1 MLDDYFSIEIS
12 PEGSIV
18 TLPVLLDDFVP
29 DLSQI
34 PNFVMG
40 LATEVNWEDEEGC
53 FDTFCSELA
62 RFYSVH
68 DSDEARY
75 DTDQHKDPEEQ
86 GKLNSQGWKRMIE
99 HGIFGCAKKMLKPP
113 KTSCDDL
120 TFVQVA
126 NLPDLYKVFERC

>member
-18 TLPVLLDDFVP
+18 TLPSLLEDFVP

-34 PNFVMG
+34 PNFVMR
-40 LATEVNWEDEEGC
+40 LATEANWEEEEAC

-62 RFYSVH
+62 RFYSINESD
-68 DSDEARY
+68 DSRY
-75 DTDQHKDPEEQ
+75 DADQHRDYEER
-86 GKLNSQGWKRMIE
+86 GKFSSQAWKRMIE
-99 HGIFGCAKKMLKPP
+99 HGIYDTARKVLRPP
-113 KTSCDDL
+113 KSSCDDL